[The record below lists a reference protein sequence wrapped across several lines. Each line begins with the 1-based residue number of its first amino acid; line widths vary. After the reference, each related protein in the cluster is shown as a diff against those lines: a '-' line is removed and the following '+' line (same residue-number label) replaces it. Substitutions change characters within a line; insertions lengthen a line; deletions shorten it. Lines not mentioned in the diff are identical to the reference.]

1 MSKRFVH
8 VALLLIGGCVPEV
21 QHEEY
26 LDRRLSMPGSSGV
39 GAELSIAGDGRVAIS
54 FNGRFYRD
62 PEKGWQDEAALE
74 LTIYLHDLRSRDEF
88 QVTPQD
94 LVLTDS
100 SGESF
105 PFVPAPPRVE
115 SSLRPMHFF
124 VEHPEKI
131 TYGSTDY
138 ELDLKVNFRY
148 KGMPYLIHIPHISC
162 RQEKIRG
169 PFLQ

>member
-8 VALLLIGGCVPEV
+8 VALLLVVGGCVPEGRYA
-21 QHEEY
+21 EY
-26 LDRRLSMPGSSGV
+26 LDRRLSMPGSSAV
-39 GAELSIAGDGRVAIS
+39 GAELPIPGNGCVAIS
-54 FNGRFYRD
+54 FNGTSHRD
-62 PEKGWQDEAALE
+62 PEKGWQDEALQ

-88 QVTPQD
+88 QVRPED

-100 SGESF
+100 CGESF

-115 SSLRPMHFF
+115 SSLRPMRFW

-148 KGMPYLIHIPHISC
+148 KGMPYLIHIPHIGC
-162 RQEKIRG
+162 WQKKIRRD
-169 PFLQ
+169 FWD